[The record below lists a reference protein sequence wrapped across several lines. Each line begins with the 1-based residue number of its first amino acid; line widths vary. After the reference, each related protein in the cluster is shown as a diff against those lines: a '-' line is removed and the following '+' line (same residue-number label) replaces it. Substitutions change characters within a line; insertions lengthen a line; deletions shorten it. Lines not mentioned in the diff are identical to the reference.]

1 VRVPCA
7 VYTLQGEC
15 QIHHFT
21 SSPLHLLT
29 SLDELFAQL
38 QVATAP
44 AEIDTLRNGIW
55 QVWLTT
61 GEQALDKQL
70 EVGMRA
76 LAAEDYGRA
85 ITCFTALITAR
96 PAWAEGW
103 NKRATA
109 YFMRGEYRA
118 SLADITDTLRL
129 EPRHFGALGGR
140 AMILR
145 QLGHYRGALHALR
158 RLEKLC
164 PHWPGLQEE
173 LRDMRD
179 QLDS

>member
-1 VRVPCA
+1 
-7 VYTLQGEC
+7 
-15 QIHHFT
+15 
-21 SSPLHLLT
+21 LT
-29 SLDELFAQL
+29 PLDELFAQL
-38 QVATAP
+38 RVATAP
-44 AEIDTLRNGIW
+44 AEVEALRNGIW
-55 QVWLTT
+55 QLWLTT
-61 GEQALDKQL
+61 GEQALDKEL
-70 EVGMRA
+70 EEGMRA
-76 LAAEDYGRA
+76 LAAEDYARA
-85 ITCFTALITAR
+85 ITCFSTLVAAR

-109 YFMRGEYRA
+109 YFLRGEYRA
-118 SLADITDTLRL
+118 SLNDIAETLRR
-129 EPRHFGALGGR
+129 EPRHFGALGGQ

-173 LRDMRD
+173 LRDLRD